1 MTVSGL
7 LANRALWWERLGA
20 FAGQGALPS
29 LLRGVVWFWC
39 ADILFTGFASAFAYS
54 MFGVQG
60 VLGYL
65 FLTQFAIIAGYLANM
80 AVLHRFQVQP
90 WKAYRAGSACIFVGL
105 LAAGLLSSELAM
117 LGAMAAIGGAGRG
130 IAFSSRVWLELHHTD
145 AALRERYLGL
155 GEATGALL
163 RLVVPVVAGIMLAQA
178 TGPGQADNF
187 HPLFI
192 WAGALGTVGTLLFFG
207 TPLVSV
213 PPGPLNLKQAFSS
226 GTIWRTAPFFVVDGA
241 GLALRT
247 ALFVAGAMALV
258 GSAAKYGLVEAGAS
272 CFAIGLLVWRARHA
286 TPDPSLPRLR
296 NNLLLLGFG
305 WLMLLL
311 ALKYVVLLPLFVA
324 AYALGTPLV
333 TMVKTGLS
341 LKAMALPGIST
352 QDAMSSRMLLF
363 CFGRMLVLGISW
375 LLTASA
381 SAALSKGHL
390 AILVGVALA
399 LLPLEYYYAKRLHQT

>member
-1 MTVSGL
+1 MTISGL
-7 LANRALWWERLGA
+7 LANRAQWWGRLGA

-29 LLRGVVWFWC
+29 LLRGVGWFWC

-54 MFGVQG
+54 NYGVQG
-60 VLGYL
+60 VLAYL
-65 FLTQFAIIAGYLANM
+65 FLTQFAIVAGYLANM
-80 AVLHRFQVQP
+80 VVMARFKVEP
-90 WKAYRAGSACIFVGL
+90 WLAYRAGSACVFGGL
-105 LAAGLLSSELAM
+105 LAAGLLPSALVM
-117 LGAMAAIGGAGRG
+117 LVAMALIGGAGRG

-145 AALRERYLGL
+145 ASLRERYLGL
-155 GEATGALL
+155 SEATGALL
-163 RLVVPVVAGIMLAQA
+163 RLVVPVLAGVVLARA
-178 TGPGQADNF
+178 AGPGQEDNF
-187 HPLFI
+187 RPLFLS
-192 WAGALGTVGTLLFFG
+192 AGAFGIVGTFLFFG
-207 TPLVSV
+207 RPLSTPL
-213 PPGPLNLKQAFSS
+213 PGPLNLGQAFGSAA
-226 GTIWRTAPFFVVDGA
+226 IWKTAPFFVVDGA

-311 ALKYVVLLPLFVA
+311 ALQYVVLLPLFVA

-341 LKAMALPGIST
+341 LKAMALPGITT
-352 QDAMSSRMLLF
+352 QDAMASRMLLF
-363 CFGRMLVLGISW
+363 CFGRALVLGVSW

-381 SAALSKGHL
+381 SLSKGHL
-390 AILVGVALA
+390 AILVGIAIL
-399 LLPLEYYYAKRLHQT
+399 LLPLEYYYAKRLHQQ